1 MFFEVVSL
9 TSVYDTFEFDQL
21 HIGLSVKYRL
31 SLFDILVD
39 DLFQVKAQLDDD
51 LSELVVLIVIFEPNY
66 AEA

>member
-9 TSVYDTFEFDQL
+9 TSVYDTFEFDKL

-31 SLFDILVD
+31 SFFDILVD
-39 DLFQVKAQLDDD
+39 DLFQVKAQLDYD

>member
-1 MFFEVVSL
+1 MFFEVVSDA
-9 TSVYDTFEFDQL
+9 SVYDTFEFYQL
-21 HIGLSVKYRL
+21 HIGLSVKYRF
-31 SLFDILVD
+31 SFFDILVD